1 MAVHDRTRVIA
12 GTFHDF
18 HHEGITTIKRTLNVS
33 LLPPAYCAMAE
44 QITEGLGRQAFIEPV
59 EVGKLLPD
67 MLLLLRPPRH
77 VMVPL
82 EATY

>member
-1 MAVHDRTRVIA
+1 
-12 GTFHDF
+12 
-18 HHEGITTIKRTLNVS
+18 
-33 LLPPAYCAMAE
+33 MAE

-82 EATY
+82 EATYQAAFAGVPARWRCKL